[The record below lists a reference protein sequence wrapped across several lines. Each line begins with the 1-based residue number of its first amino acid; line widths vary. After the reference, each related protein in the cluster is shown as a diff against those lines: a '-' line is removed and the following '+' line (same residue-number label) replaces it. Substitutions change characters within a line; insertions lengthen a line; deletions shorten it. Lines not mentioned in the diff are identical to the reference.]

1 MSTESYSLFVQ
12 DLEFE
17 VNKKDIKNLHIN
29 ILPPEGKVR
38 ISAPLDMTEESIRLA
53 IVTRITRI
61 KKEMGEMQAYI
72 RESEREM
79 VSGESHYVDGNR
91 YLLEVIEKQEKPF
104 VSLSKKKILQL
115 QVRPE
120 STRDKREEVLNEWHR
135 NRLRE
140 RLESLT
146 EKWEK
151 TIGASAEF
159 YGIKRMHTKWGTCH
173 SASKRIWL
181 NLELGKKHPDC
192 LEYVLVHELVHLLEP
207 THSERFFELM
217 DKHMPN
223 WEQYKALLDEP
234 PIMHVDWDY

>member
-1 MSTESYSLFVQ
+1 VSTESYSLFVQ

-38 ISAPLDMTEESIRLA
+38 ISAPLEMTEESIRLA

-61 KKEMGEMQAYI
+61 KKEIAEMQSYV
-72 RESEREM
+72 RESQREM
-79 VSGESHYVDGNR
+79 ISGESHYMDGNR
-91 YLLEVIEKQEKPF
+91 YLLEVVEKQEKPV
-104 VSLSKKKILQL
+104 VSISRKKILQL
-115 QVRPE
+115 QVRPN
-120 STRDKREEVLNEWHR
+120 STREKREEVLNEWHR
-135 NRLRE
+135 DRLRK

-151 TIGASAEF
+151 AMRQSAEF

-173 SASKRIWL
+173 STSRRIWL

-207 THSERFFELM
+207 THSDRFFELM

-223 WEQYKALLDEP
+223 WAQYKALLDEP

>member
-12 DLEFE
+12 GLEFE
-17 VNKKDIKNLHIN
+17 VNQKDIKNLHIN

-38 ISAPLDMTEESIRLA
+38 ISAPLDMTQESIRLA

-61 KKEMGEMQAYI
+61 KKEMNEMQAYV
-72 RESEREM
+72 RESQREM
-79 VSGESHYVDGNR
+79 ISGESHYVDGNR
-91 YLLEVIEKQEKPF
+91 YLLEVIEKQAKPV
-104 VSLSKKKILQL
+104 VSISKKKILRL
-115 QVRPE
+115 QVRPN
-120 STRDKREEVLNEWHR
+120 STREKREEVLNEWYR
-135 NRLRE
+135 DRLRE
-140 RLESLT
+140 RLETLT

-151 TIGASAEF
+151 VVGDSAAF

-173 SASKRIWL
+173 STSKRIWL

-192 LEYVLVHELVHLLEP
+192 LEYVLLHELVHLLEP
-207 THSERFFELM
+207 THSNRFFELM

>member
-1 MSTESYSLFVQ
+1 VSTESYSLFVQ

-29 ILPPEGKVR
+29 ILPPEGKLR

-61 KKEMGEMQAYI
+61 KKEMGEMQAYV
-72 RESEREM
+72 RESQREM
-79 VSGESHYVDGNR
+79 ISGESHYVDGNR
-91 YLLEVIEKQEKPF
+91 YLLEVVEKQEKPV
-104 VSLSKKKILQL
+104 VSISRKKILQL
-115 QVRPE
+115 QVRPN
-120 STRDKREEVLNEWHR
+120 STREKREEVLNEWHR
-135 NRLRE
+135 DRLRK

-151 TIGASAEF
+151 AMRQSAEF

-173 SASKRIWL
+173 STSRRIWL

-192 LEYVLVHELVHLLEP
+192 LEYVLVHELVHLIEP
-207 THSERFFELM
+207 THSDRFFELM

-223 WEQYKALLDEP
+223 WAQYKALLDEP

>member
-1 MSTESYSLFVQ
+1 VSTESYSLFVQ

-38 ISAPLDMTEESIRLA
+38 ISAPLEMTEESIRLA

-61 KKEMGEMQAYI
+61 KKEIAEMQSYV
-72 RESEREM
+72 RESQREM
-79 VSGESHYVDGNR
+79 ISGESHYMDGNR
-91 YLLEVIEKQEKPF
+91 YLLEVVEKQEKPV
-104 VSLSKKKILQL
+104 VSISRKKILQL
-115 QVRPE
+115 QVRPN
-120 STRDKREEVLNEWHR
+120 STREKREEVLNEWHR
-135 NRLRE
+135 DRLRK

-151 TIGASAEF
+151 AMRQSAEF

-173 SASKRIWL
+173 STSRRIWL

-192 LEYVLVHELVHLLEP
+192 LEYVLVHELVHLIEP
-207 THSERFFELM
+207 THSDRFFELM

-223 WEQYKALLDEP
+223 WAQYKALLDEP

>member
-38 ISAPLDMTEESIRLA
+38 ISAPLEMTEESIRLA

-61 KKEMGEMQAYI
+61 KKEMAEMQSYV
-72 RESEREM
+72 RESQRQM
-79 VSGESHYVDGNR
+79 ISGESHYMDGKR
-91 YLLEVIEKQEKPF
+91 YLLEVVEKQEKPV
-104 VSLSKKKILQL
+104 VSISRKKILQL
-115 QVRPE
+115 QVRPN
-120 STRDKREEVLNEWHR
+120 STREKREEVLNEWHR
-135 NRLRE
+135 DRLRK

-151 TIGASAEF
+151 AIGQSAEF

-173 SASKRIWL
+173 STSRRIWL

-192 LEYVLVHELVHLLEP
+192 LEYVLVHELVHLIEP
-207 THSERFFELM
+207 THSDRFFELM

-223 WEQYKALLDEP
+223 WAQYKALLDEP

>member
-12 DLEFE
+12 GLEFE
-17 VNKKDIKNLHIN
+17 VNQKDIKNLHIN

-38 ISAPLDMTEESIRLA
+38 ISAPLDMTQESIRLA

-61 KKEMGEMQAYI
+61 KKEMNEMQAYV
-72 RESEREM
+72 RESQREM
-79 VSGESHYVDGNR
+79 ISGESHYVDGNR
-91 YLLEVIEKQEKPF
+91 YLLEVIEKQAKPV
-104 VSLSKKKILQL
+104 VSISKKKILRL
-115 QVRPE
+115 QVRPN
-120 STRDKREEVLNEWHR
+120 STREKREEVLNEWYR
-135 NRLRE
+135 DRLRE
-140 RLESLT
+140 RLETLT

-151 TIGASAEF
+151 VVGDSAAF

-173 SASKRIWL
+173 STSKRIWL

-192 LEYVLVHELVHLLEP
+192 SEYVLLHELVHLLEP
-207 THSERFFELM
+207 THSNRFFELM

>member
-1 MSTESYSLFVQ
+1 VSTESYSLFVQ
-12 DLEFE
+12 GLEFE
-17 VNKKDIKNLHIN
+17 VNQKDIKNLHIN

-38 ISAPLDMTEESIRLA
+38 ISAPLDMTQESIRLA

-61 KKEMGEMQAYI
+61 KKEMNEMQAYV
-72 RESEREM
+72 RESQREM
-79 VSGESHYVDGNR
+79 ISGESHYVDGNR
-91 YLLEVIEKQEKPF
+91 YLLEVIEKQAKPD
-104 VSLSKKKILQL
+104 VSISKKKILRL
-115 QVRPE
+115 QVRPN
-120 STRDKREEVLNEWHR
+120 STREKREEVLNEWYR
-135 NRLRE
+135 DRLRE
-140 RLESLT
+140 RLETLT

-151 TIGASAEF
+151 VVGDSAAF

-173 SASKRIWL
+173 STSKRIWL

-192 LEYVLVHELVHLLEP
+192 LEYVLLHELVHLLEP
-207 THSERFFELM
+207 THSNRFFELM

>member
-12 DLEFE
+12 GLEFE
-17 VNKKDIKNLHIN
+17 VNQKDIKNLHIN

-38 ISAPLDMTEESIRLA
+38 ISAPLDMTQESIRLA

-61 KKEMGEMQAYI
+61 KKEMNEMQAYV
-72 RESEREM
+72 RESQREM
-79 VSGESHYVDGNR
+79 ISGESHYVDGNR
-91 YLLEVIEKQEKPF
+91 YLLEVIEKQAKPD
-104 VSLSKKKILQL
+104 VSISKKKILRL
-115 QVRPE
+115 QVRPN
-120 STRDKREEVLNEWHR
+120 STREKREEVLNEWYR
-135 NRLRE
+135 DRLRE
-140 RLESLT
+140 RLETLT

-151 TIGASAEF
+151 VVGDSAAF

-173 SASKRIWL
+173 STSKRIWL

-192 LEYVLVHELVHLLEP
+192 LEYVLLHELVHLLEP
-207 THSERFFELM
+207 THSNRFFELM